1 MKPRSLFIKYIQ
13 TQSNYQE
20 PMTPKSERNI
30 RVAATSK
37 IWSFATGMLALCIPL
52 AAVTKSGAI
61 LPIAVLSG
69 AAVGTVAVWRSSDNQ
84 SRNSLLSTNS
94 IKILEQRVANLET
107 ICNNQELDL
116 QRKIEQLEAKD

>member
-1 MKPRSLFIKYIQ
+1 
-13 TQSNYQE
+13 
-20 PMTPKSERNI
+20 MTPKSERNI

-52 AAVTKSGAI
+52 SAVTKSGAI
-61 LPIAVLSG
+61 LPLAVLSG

-84 SRNSLLSTNS
+84 SRNSLSSTNS
-94 IKILEQRVANLET
+94 IKMLEQRVANLET
-107 ICNNQELDL
+107 ICNSQELDL

>member
-1 MKPRSLFIKYIQ
+1 
-13 TQSNYQE
+13 
-20 PMTPKSERNI
+20 MTPKSERNI

-52 AAVTKSGAI
+52 SAATKSGVI
-61 LPIAVLSG
+61 LPLAVLSG